1 MQGRIMLDVRDKPV
15 LPAGEGLFKAAG
27 LSEDQVK
34 AMRQKAQE
42 NHRNLPEKLVDLMFP
57 NAQAH

>member
-34 AMRQKAQE
+34 AMR
-42 NHRNLPEKLVDLMFP
+42 KLVDLKFP